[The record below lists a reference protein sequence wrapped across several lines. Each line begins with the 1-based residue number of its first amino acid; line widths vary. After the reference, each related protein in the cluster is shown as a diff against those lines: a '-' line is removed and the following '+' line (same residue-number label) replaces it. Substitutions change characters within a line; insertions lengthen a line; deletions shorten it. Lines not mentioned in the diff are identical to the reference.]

1 MKSFTFRIVFYAFV
15 FSFLISCHKKHKKS
29 AKYDNIQKLME
40 QEFERTKDPLLNV
53 VPTDRLLEAI
63 EVRDA
68 KLNAVQTLSGIQ
80 SVNTAVSGITWQERG
95 PGNVGGRTRALWF
108 DLSDAANG
116 YKKVWAG
123 GVGGGLWYTNDI
135 TVASP
140 VWNKVNDALENI
152 AISCFVQS
160 TTNPQIMYF
169 GTGEGWEN
177 VDAVRGLGIWKTMDG
192 GANWTRLTSTS
203 TFYFIQDLLIDN

>member
-1 MKSFTFRIVFYAFV
+1 MKSFTFRIVFYAFI
-15 FSFLISCHKKHKKS
+15 FSFLIGCNNQHKKS
-29 AKYDNIQKLME
+29 SKYDNIQKLME

-68 KLNAVQTLSGIQ
+68 KLNALQTLSGIQ
-80 SVNTAVSGITWQERG
+80 SVNTAVSDINWQERG
-95 PGNVGGRTRALWF
+95 PRNVGGRTRALWF
-108 DLSDAANG
+108 DLSDATNG

-169 GTGEGWEN
+169 GTGE
-177 VDAVRGLGIWKTMDG
+177 DG
-192 GANWTRLTSTS
+192 AAAAGARAA
-203 TFYFIQDLLIDN
+203 